1 MPSMSIRLPDDEFN
15 QIQRQAQISGLPT
28 STYCREVL
36 QGHEVKDNLH
46 RQEIA
51 ECLCKTHN
59 RVDDAQDL
67 AEAKQI
73 MHGLEERLWRLI
85 R

>member
-36 QGHEVKDNLH
+36 QDNLH